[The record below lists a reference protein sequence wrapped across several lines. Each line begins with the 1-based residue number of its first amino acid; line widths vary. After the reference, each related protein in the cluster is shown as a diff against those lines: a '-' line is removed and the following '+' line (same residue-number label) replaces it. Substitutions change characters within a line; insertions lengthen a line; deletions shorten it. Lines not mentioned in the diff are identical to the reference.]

1 MITDI
6 IHIIKQR
13 QAEIRL
19 SLVDNPV
26 GNYDSYNRLVGEYQG
41 LQWVMDSLNAKLAE
55 ND

>member
-1 MITDI
+1 VISEL
-6 IHIIKQR
+6 IHLIKQR

-26 GNYDSYNRLVGEYQG
+26 GNYEAYNRLVGEYQG
-41 LQWVMDSLNAKLAE
+41 IQWVLDSLNAKLAE